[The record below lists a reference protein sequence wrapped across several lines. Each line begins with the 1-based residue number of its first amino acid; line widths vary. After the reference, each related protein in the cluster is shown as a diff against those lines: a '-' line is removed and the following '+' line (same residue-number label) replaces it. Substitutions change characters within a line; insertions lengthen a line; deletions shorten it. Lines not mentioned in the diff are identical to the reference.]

1 MTANLKQPKKPDGN
15 DSALVRAFN
24 AGQKDAFDLL
34 VLRHKDRI
42 FNLCLWYLGDYQEAN
57 DIAQEIFIKVF
68 RSLGMFKFKSAF
80 STWLYR
86 IAVNTCKNRLK
97 SMEFRFKKRMRRLNH
112 PGISQSNNPS
122 AEIASEIA
130 DESGSPLDRL
140 EKKERAIRVRKTIN
154 ALPDKKKTMI
164 ILRDIEGFSYAEIC
178 MITGL
183 KPGTVKS
190 RLARARLTLKEK
202 LKGVL

>member
-1 MTANLKQPKKPDGN
+1 MTVNLKQPEKPHGN
-15 DSALVRAFN
+15 DAALVRAFN

-42 FNLCLWYLGDYQEAN
+42 FNLCIMYLGDYQEAN
-57 DIAQEIFIKVF
+57 DISQEIFIKVF
-68 RSLGMFKFKSAF
+68 RSLGGFKFKSAF

-86 IAVNTCKNRLK
+86 IAVNTCKNRIK
-97 SMEFRFKKRMRRLNH
+97 SLEFRFKKRMRRLYH

-122 AEIASEIA
+122 TGIATEIA

-140 EKKERAIRVRKTIN
+140 EKKERAIRVRQAIN
-154 ALPDKKKTMI
+154 ALPDEKKTMI
-164 ILRDIEGFSYAEIC
+164 ILRDIEDFSYAEIC
-178 MITGL
+178 AITGL

>member
-1 MTANLKQPKKPDGN
+1 MTANIKQPKKPDAN
-15 DSALVRAFN
+15 DAALVRAFN

-68 RSLGMFKFKSAF
+68 RSLGGFKFKAAF

-86 IAVNTCKNRLK
+86 IAVNTCKNRIK
-97 SMEFRFKKRMRRLNH
+97 SLEFRFKKRMRRLNH
-112 PGISQSNNPS
+112 PKNSQLNNPS
-122 AEIASEIA
+122 AEIT
-130 DESGSPLDRL
+130 DESESPLTRL
-140 EKKERAIRVRKTIN
+140 EKKERAILVRKAIN
-154 ALPDKKKTMI
+154 ALPDEKKTMI
-164 ILRDIEGFSYAEIC
+164 ILRDIEDFSYAEITV
-178 MITGL
+178 ITGL

-190 RLARARLTLKEK
+190 RLARARLMLKEK